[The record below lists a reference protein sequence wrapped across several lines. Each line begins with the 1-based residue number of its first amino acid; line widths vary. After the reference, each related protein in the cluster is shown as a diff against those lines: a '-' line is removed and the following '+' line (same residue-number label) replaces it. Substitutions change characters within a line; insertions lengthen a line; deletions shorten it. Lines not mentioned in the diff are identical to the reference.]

1 MSMRSAIAITVVGS
15 LHVHM
20 MAMMVAS
27 KAWSKGEGMGEGLGR
42 RERCAGCVSLGR
54 TQREM

>member
-20 MAMMVAS
+20 MAMMVA
-27 KAWSKGEGMGEGLGR
+27 
-42 RERCAGCVSLGR
+42 CF
-54 TQREM
+54 QR